1 MVNNKLD
8 KEGRKLSDKKE
19 NIIAQTKEKEARIQ
33 IIENLALS
41 TMQQMT
47 KLDFTNSEYNLF
59 LYHLNQEHLAAKIV
73 FETHD

>member
-1 MVNNKLD
+1 MN
-8 KEGRKLSDKKE
+8 DKKE
-19 NIIAQTKEKEARIQ
+19 NFIEQTKKAEARIP

-59 LYHLNQEHLAAKIV
+59 LYHLNQEHLAAKFIL
-73 FETHD
+73 ETHD

>member
-1 MVNNKLD
+1 M
-8 KEGRKLSDKKE
+8 SDKKE
-19 NIIAQTKEKEARIQ
+19 SFIGQTKETGARIQ

-41 TMQQMT
+41 TMQQIT